1 MGASLGQDA
10 QPAFAEPIV
19 YPDDWLRILTIALA
33 AMLVAL
39 FLLMQPDTPVQ
50 IQN

>member
-10 QPAFAEPIV
+10 QPAFAVPTV
-19 YPDDWLRILTIALA
+19 CPDDWIRIMTIALA
-33 AMLVAL
+33 AMLVTL
-39 FLLMQPDTPVQ
+39 FLLMQPGAPVQ